1 MCGLMTGSGNG
12 TERIQEQADHR
23 RDRCIVRGSVIRMS
37 DFEPKIVAFCCN
49 WCSYA
54 GADGAGVARLQMP
67 TNFRIIR
74 TMCSARV
81 DPEFILRSLAKG
93 ADGVIVLGC
102 HPADCHYIGGN
113 YRARRRIALL
123 RMVLEQ
129 YGFDPK
135 RLKLEWVSASEGEKF
150 QNTITSFVT
159 TIKELGPTPFVQ
171 EVK

>member
-1 MCGLMTGSGNG
+1 M
-12 TERIQEQADHR
+12 A
-23 RDRCIVRGSVIRMS
+23 

-74 TMCSARV
+74 TMCSARI
-81 DPEFILRSLAKG
+81 DPEFVLRALSKG

-113 YRARRRIALL
+113 YRARRRISLL

-129 YGFDPK
+129 YGFDSK
-135 RLKLEWVSASEGEKF
+135 RLNLEWVSASEATKF
-150 QNTITSFVT
+150 QATITNFVN
-159 TIKELGPTPFVQ
+159 TIKELGPTPL
-171 EVK
+171 VKVVDRKEAVKEAE

>member
-1 MCGLMTGSGNG
+1 
-12 TERIQEQADHR
+12 
-23 RDRCIVRGSVIRMS
+23 MS
-37 DFEPKIVAFCCN
+37 EEFEPIIVAFCCN

-81 DPEFILRSLAKG
+81 DPEFILRALSKG

-123 RMVLEQ
+123 RLVLEQ

-135 RLKLEWVSASEGEKF
+135 RLRLEWVSASEGEKF
-150 QNTITSFVT
+150 QTTLTTFVN
-159 TIKELGPTPFVQ
+159 TIKELGPTPLVQ
-171 EVK
+171 EEK

>member
-1 MCGLMTGSGNG
+1 M
-12 TERIQEQADHR
+12 ADKE
-23 RDRCIVRGSVIRMS
+23 
-37 DFEPKIVAFCCN
+37 FEPLIVTFCCN

-67 TNFRIIR
+67 PNFRIIR
-74 TMCSARV
+74 TMCTARV
-81 DPEFILRSLAKG
+81 DPEFVLRALSKG

-123 RMVLEQ
+123 RLVLEQ

-135 RLKLEWVSASEGEKF
+135 RLRLEWVSASEGEKF
-150 QNTITSFVT
+150 QKTMISFVDE
-159 TIKELGPTPFVQ
+159 IKALGPTP
-171 EVK
+171 VKTKEEIAKEENVVAKTAVKEEN

>member
-1 MCGLMTGSGNG
+1 
-12 TERIQEQADHR
+12 
-23 RDRCIVRGSVIRMS
+23 MS
-37 DFEPKIVAFCCN
+37 ETFEPKIIAFCCN

-74 TMCSARV
+74 VMCSARV
-81 DPEFILRSLAKG
+81 DPEHVLRAFAKG
-93 ADGVIVLGC
+93 ADGVVILGC

-123 RMVLEQ
+123 RFVLEE

-150 QNTITSFVT
+150 QTTITEFVN
-159 TIKELGPTPFVQ
+159 TIKELGPTPL
-171 EVK
+171 EEAN

>member
-1 MCGLMTGSGNG
+1 M
-12 TERIQEQADHR
+12 A
-23 RDRCIVRGSVIRMS
+23 
-37 DFEPKIVAFCCN
+37 DFEPRIVTFCCN

-81 DPEFILRSLAKG
+81 DPEFVLRAFSKG
-93 ADGVIVLGC
+93 ADGVMVLGC

-123 RMVLEQ
+123 RMILEQ

-150 QNTITSFVT
+150 QTTVVNFVE
-159 TIKELGPTPFVQ
+159 TIKQLGPTPLKK
-171 EVK
+171 EAN

>member
-1 MCGLMTGSGNG
+1 
-12 TERIQEQADHR
+12 
-23 RDRCIVRGSVIRMS
+23 MS

-81 DPEFILRSLAKG
+81 DPEFVLRALSKG
-93 ADGVIVLGC
+93 ADGVIILGC

-123 RMVLEQ
+123 RFILEQ

-135 RLKLEWVSASEGEKF
+135 RLRLEWVSASEGEKF
-150 QNTITSFVT
+150 QVTLTTFVD
-159 TIKELGPTPFVQ
+159 TIKALGPTPLKK
-171 EVK
+171 EVE

>member
-1 MCGLMTGSGNG
+1 
-12 TERIQEQADHR
+12 
-23 RDRCIVRGSVIRMS
+23 MS
-37 DFEPKIVAFCCN
+37 DFEPKIVVFCCN

-67 TNFRIIR
+67 PNFRIIR

-81 DPEFILRSLAKG
+81 DPEFILRALAKG
-93 ADGVIVLGC
+93 ADGVVVLGC

-113 YRARRRIALL
+113 YRARRRIALIRL
-123 RMVLEQ
+123 VLEQ

-150 QNTITSFVT
+150 QKTLTEFVT
-159 TIKELGPTPFVQ
+159 TIKEIGPTPLQ
-171 EVK
+171 EE

>member
-1 MCGLMTGSGNG
+1 M
-12 TERIQEQADHR
+12 A
-23 RDRCIVRGSVIRMS
+23 
-37 DFEPKIVAFCCN
+37 DFEPRIVTFCCN

-81 DPEFILRSLAKG
+81 DPEFILRAFSKG
-93 ADGVIVLGC
+93 ADGVMILGC
-102 HPADCHYIGGN
+102 HPGDCHYIGGN

-123 RMVLEQ
+123 RLVLEQ

-150 QNTITSFVT
+150 QKTVNEFVDT
-159 TIKELGPTPFVQ
+159 VKALGPTPMKK
-171 EVK
+171 EEN

>member
-1 MCGLMTGSGNG
+1 
-12 TERIQEQADHR
+12 
-23 RDRCIVRGSVIRMS
+23 
-37 DFEPKIVAFCCN
+37 
-49 WCSYA
+49 
-54 GADGAGVARLQMP
+54 MP

-81 DPEFILRSLAKG
+81 DPEWVLRAFSKG
-93 ADGVIVLGC
+93 ADGVIILGC
-102 HPADCHYIGGN
+102 HPGDCHYIGGN

-150 QNTITSFVT
+150 QT
-159 TIKELGPTPFVQ
+159 TICGFVDTIKQLGPTPLKK
-171 EVK
+171 EAN

>member
-1 MCGLMTGSGNG
+1 M
-12 TERIQEQADHR
+12 A
-23 RDRCIVRGSVIRMS
+23 

-74 TMCSARV
+74 TMCSARI
-81 DPEFILRSLAKG
+81 DPEFILRALSKG

-113 YRARRRIALL
+113 YRARRRISLL

-129 YGFDPK
+129 YGFDPR
-135 RLKLEWVSASEGEKF
+135 RLNLEWVSASEATKF
-150 QNTITSFVT
+150 QATMTNFVN
-159 TIKELGPTPFVQ
+159 TIKELGPTPL
-171 EVK
+171 VKVVDRNEAVKEAE

>member
-1 MCGLMTGSGNG
+1 
-12 TERIQEQADHR
+12 
-23 RDRCIVRGSVIRMS
+23 MS

-81 DPEFILRSLAKG
+81 DPEFILRAMAKG
-93 ADGVIVLGC
+93 ADGVIILGC

-123 RMVLEQ
+123 RLVLEQ

-135 RLKLEWVSASEGEKF
+135 RLRLEWVSASEGEKF
-150 QNTITSFVT
+150 QKTLTDFVT
-159 TIKELGPTPFVQ
+159 TIKELGPTPLK
-171 EVK
+171 EVL

>member
-1 MCGLMTGSGNG
+1 M
-12 TERIQEQADHR
+12 A
-23 RDRCIVRGSVIRMS
+23 

-74 TMCSARV
+74 TMCSARI
-81 DPEFILRSLAKG
+81 DPEFILRAFSKG
-93 ADGVIVLGC
+93 ADGVIILGC

-113 YRARRRIALL
+113 YRARRRISLL

-135 RLKLEWVSASEGEKF
+135 RLNLEWVSASEATKF
-150 QNTITSFVT
+150 QATITNFVKT
-159 TIKELGPTPFVQ
+159 VKELGPTPL
-171 EVK
+171 VKVVDRKDAVKEAE

>member
-1 MCGLMTGSGNG
+1 M
-12 TERIQEQADHR
+12 A
-23 RDRCIVRGSVIRMS
+23 

-74 TMCSARV
+74 TMCSARI
-81 DPEFILRSLAKG
+81 DPEFVLRAFSKG
-93 ADGVIVLGC
+93 ADGVIILGC

-113 YRARRRIALL
+113 YRARRRISLL

-135 RLKLEWVSASEGEKF
+135 RLNLEWVSASEAAKF
-150 QNTITSFVT
+150 QTTITNFVN
-159 TIKELGPTPFVQ
+159 TIKELGPTPL
-171 EVK
+171 VKVVDRKDAVKEAE

>member
-1 MCGLMTGSGNG
+1 
-12 TERIQEQADHR
+12 
-23 RDRCIVRGSVIRMS
+23 MS
-37 DFEPKIVAFCCN
+37 EFEPKIVVFCCN

-67 TNFRIIR
+67 PSFRIIR

-81 DPEFILRSLAKG
+81 DPEFILRSLSKG
-93 ADGVIVLGC
+93 ADGVLVLGC

-113 YRARRRIALL
+113 YRARRRIALI

-150 QNTITSFVT
+150 QKTLTEFVD
-159 TIKELGPTPFVQ
+159 TIKELGPTPL
-171 EVK
+171 VKEAQ

>member
-1 MCGLMTGSGNG
+1 MA
-12 TERIQEQADHR
+12 E
-23 RDRCIVRGSVIRMS
+23 
-37 DFEPKIVAFCCN
+37 FEPKIIAFCCN

-81 DPEFILRSLAKG
+81 DPEHVLRALSKG
-93 ADGVIVLGC
+93 ADGVIILGC

-150 QNTITSFVT
+150 QNTIKGFVD
-159 TIKELGPTPFVQ
+159 TIKALGPTPLR
-171 EVK
+171 EVE

>member
-1 MCGLMTGSGNG
+1 M
-12 TERIQEQADHR
+12 ADEFQPR
-23 RDRCIVRGSVIRMS
+23 
-37 DFEPKIVAFCCN
+37 IVAFCCN

-81 DPEFILRSLAKG
+81 DPEFVLRAFAKG
-93 ADGVIVLGC
+93 ADGVMVLGC

-113 YRARRRIALL
+113 YRARRRVALL
-123 RMVLEQ
+123 RLVLEQ

-150 QNTITSFVT
+150 QTTVVNFVD
-159 TIKELGPTPFVQ
+159 TIKALGPTPL
-171 EVK
+171 VKELQ